1 MSSLKTDTVIARSLE
16 ESCGI
21 PDIFFVILDI
31 LGTHAALVDLRT
43 WQVIHIRHLA
53 NLGNRLC
60 TDELLPLTTAHS
72 LVILLVLGVLVLALS
87 LLFTIKNGKLLLEGV
102 VLHAKL
108 TLDRDEATETVN
120 VVLILFVDLFVHLQG
135 FVEEVHSSVAT
146 CDHELPFHFLGL
158 NLTGTFEV
166 LDGLFKHVLFG
177 VVHSKA

>member
-31 LGTHAALVDLRT
+31 LGTHAALVDPRT

-53 NLGNRLC
+53 NLGNRRC

-87 LLFTIKNGKLLLEGV
+87 LLFTIKNGKLLLESV

-146 CDHELPFHFLGL
+146 CDHELPFDFLGL